1 MPSQESIH
9 SLFPRVGTRLQ
20 GHKSVV
26 LSIETP
32 FSGIM
37 LLSGLLTV
45 LLSRTMTKAENQRL
59 QYSASRDIDWQC
71 QSLCRVWS
79 IVLHQDGHQTDRWS
93 STHSLLAPLLQHLCL
108 VLKLITK
115 STRLPTTSVV
125 LIARVVSDM
134 LISMTPPLST
144 LLEGVLSESL
154 LIFASLL
161 WKYSKNSINF
171 EDEITPLLSGVWQDE
186 VKFRP
191 FGEDLQVG
199 DPPFTTNP
207 ICA

>member
-1 MPSQESIH
+1 MPSQENVH
-9 SLFPRVGTRLQ
+9 SLFPRAETRLQ

-26 LSIETP
+26 LSVETP
-32 FSGIM
+32 YSGIM

-45 LLSRTMTKAENQRL
+45 LLSRTMTKAEKQRL
-59 QYSASRDIDWQC
+59 QYSPSQDIDWQC
-71 QSLCRVWS
+71 QSLCRIWS

-115 STRLPTTSVV
+115 STRIPTSYVV
-125 LIARVVSDM
+125 LIARVVSDI
-134 LISMTPPLST
+134 LRSMTPPLST
-144 LLEGVLSESL
+144 LLEGVLSESI

-161 WKYSKNSINF
+161 WKYPKNSINF
-171 EDEITPLLSGVWQDE
+171 VSEITPLLSGVWQDE

-199 DPPFTTNP
+199 HPLFTTYT